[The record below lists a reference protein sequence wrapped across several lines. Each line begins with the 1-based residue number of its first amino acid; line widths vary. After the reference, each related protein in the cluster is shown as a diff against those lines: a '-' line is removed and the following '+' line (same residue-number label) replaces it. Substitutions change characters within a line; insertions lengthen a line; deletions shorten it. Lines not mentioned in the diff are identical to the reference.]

1 MRYFITGASGFI
13 GSRVTKL
20 LVEAGHGIVA
30 LVRNPDRGAH
40 LKKLGVLLVEGN
52 ITDKKTLGPAMSG
65 ADGVF
70 HIAGWYKLGVKHK
83 GLAQKINV
91 EGTRNVLETMSELG
105 IKKGV
110 YTSTLAINSDT
121 KGHLVDET
129 HMFLGTHL
137 SEYDRTKWLAHYQ
150 VAHTLIKQ
158 GLPLVIVLPG
168 LVYGPG
174 DTSQMGEAFRKIL
187 LGKIPMVIK
196 KSAYCW
202 AHVDDIARGHILA
215 MEKGRPGESYIIAGP
230 PHTLEEALEIGADI
244 TGLELPRVRVSPGVV
259 RLLSKMMGVL
269 GAVFPLPTEFTAE
282 SLRVSAGVTYLG
294 SNEKAKKELGYSVRS
309 LEEGLKETLQDMVRK
324 I

>member
-1 MRYFITGASGFI
+1 MKYFITGATGFI
-13 GSRVTKL
+13 GGRVTRL
-20 LVEAGHGIVA
+20 LIDAGHEVVA
-30 LVRNPDRGAH
+30 LVRNPDKAGH
-40 LKKLGVLLVEGN
+40 LKDLGVLPIAGD
-52 ITDKKTLGPAMSG
+52 ITDKKTLLPAMSG
-65 ADGVF
+65 VDGVF
-70 HIAGWYKLGVKHK
+70 HIAGRYKVGVRDR

-121 KGHLVDET
+121 KGQMVDET
-129 HMFLGTHL
+129 HMFLGSHL

-174 DTSQMGEAFRKIL
+174 DTSQIGHAFRKIL
-187 LGKIPMVIK
+187 LGEIPMIIK
-196 KSAYCW
+196 KNAYCW
-202 AHVDDIARGHILA
+202 AHVDDVAAGHILA
-215 MEKGRPGESYIIAGP
+215 MEKGKPGESYIIAGP

-244 TGLELPRVRVSPGVV
+244 TGLKLPRLRVSPGVLKFFSHV
-259 RLLSKMMGVL
+259 TRIL
-269 GAVFPLPTEFTAE
+269 GAVFPLPPEYSAE

-294 SNEKAKKELGYSVRS
+294 SNAKAKRELGYSARS
-309 LEEGLKETLQDMVRK
+309 LEEGLRETLQDLIKR
-324 I
+324 